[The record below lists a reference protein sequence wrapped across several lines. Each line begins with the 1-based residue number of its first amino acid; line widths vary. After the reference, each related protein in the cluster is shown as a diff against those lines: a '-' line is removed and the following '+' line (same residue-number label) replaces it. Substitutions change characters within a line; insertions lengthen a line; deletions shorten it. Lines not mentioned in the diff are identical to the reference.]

1 MQWKMRAMNETT
13 RLSGKDYFRIG
24 KSRFRQFTPL
34 RKNYTEARCLVFP
47 EFKIAYVPIPK
58 CANSSIRAALL
69 PLIGIQPESI
79 QKIQEFR
86 GFEERNFKR
95 FLKKENLDNWY
106 VFCVVR
112 NPYSRFASAYL
123 DKLVTR
129 HEVLRPLRR
138 MGLTKGDNF
147 LRYMKMLSMWPIDAR
162 NEHFAPQSRM
172 LSKIGHLPE
181 LNFHKFENLYND
193 WEGIRQE
200 IFTRSNILIPKLEH
214 RNKTKTDSNWKN
226 LYCENTKALAD
237 QMASE
242 DFHNFGYEM
251 EL

>member
-13 RLSGKDYFRIG
+13 RLSRKDYFRIG
-24 KSRFRQFTPL
+24 KSRFRQFTPF

-112 NPYSRFASAYL
+112 NPYS
-123 DKLVTR
+123 D
-129 HEVLRPLRR
+129 
-138 MGLTKGDNF
+138 
-147 LRYMKMLSMWPIDAR
+147 I
-162 NEHFAPQSRM
+162 
-172 LSKIGHLPE
+172 
-181 LNFHKFENLYND
+181 
-193 WEGIRQE
+193 
-200 IFTRSNILIPKLEH
+200 
-214 RNKTKTDSNWKN
+214 
-226 LYCENTKALAD
+226 
-237 QMASE
+237 
-242 DFHNFGYEM
+242 
-251 EL
+251 